1 LHDHFTYGDQE
12 LFIRIAKGDEKAFN
26 EIFYRYHKRFYA
38 AAIKMTHSEP
48 VAEELVQDI
57 FVVLWTRREQLQ
69 HIEKPFSYLFTSLY
83 NSIYAYLKRI
93 ALEKQRIAGASLQMK
108 NTNEKDT
115 NETGEMLLLAK
126 EQQRIIAGA
135 VNQLPEQQRKVY
147 HLIKQQGFSRDEVAK
162 KLGISANTVRNH
174 LSDAQKNLRHYLQ
187 KILPLLLFVLFSK
200 S

>member
-12 LFIRIAKGDEKAFN
+12 LFIRIAQGDEKAFN
-26 EIFYRYHKRFYA
+26 EIFYKYHKRFYA

-83 NSIYAYLKRI
+83 NSIYTYLKRI

-108 NTNEKDT
+108 DT
-115 NETGEMLLLAK
+115 NETGEKLLLEK
-126 EQQRIIAGA
+126 EQQQIVDGA

-147 HLIKQQGFSRDEVAK
+147 QLIKQQGLSRDEAAK
-162 KLGISANTVRNH
+162 ELGISANTVRNH